1 MSSVETSPMI
11 TISNGLL
18 DPKHIAAMGPALA
31 EFLCLID
38 WQTDA
43 SGVVRGGAPVNIA
56 AIAERLGRSRRTV
69 QRNLKRLDEYLDV
82 RRTPRGLV
90 IRIRNP
96 KKWFRRGKSGYP
108 DSRSGGDISV
118 TSRGVKNG
126 ASPTLWGD
134 KSGTTGVTNVSHP
147 INTNTERRIQRG
159 RSGAKNAPPPFV
171 CSHQDCSNQTY
182 HAGRMVAE
190 SQGLEFPGDVGN
202 LARWLRDSKDLT
214 KYADSDLVEFV
225 AHKVRKDSPKW
236 DDQKLRPNFVAEDI
250 GAYLRKRSA
259 SAANTEPN
267 GLAGFWMSDREKD
280 RRREAAEG
288 GHA

>member
-1 MSSVETSPMI
+1 MSCAAKSPMI
-11 TISNGLL
+11 TVSAGLL
-18 DPKHIAAMGPALA
+18 DPRHLNRMGSALA
-31 EFLCLID
+31 EFLCLVD

-108 DSRSGGDISV
+108 DSRSGGERSV

-147 INTNTERRIQRG
+147 INT
-159 RSGAKNAPPPFV
+159 
-171 CSHQDCSNQTY
+171 
-182 HAGRMVAE
+182 
-190 SQGLEFPGDVGN
+190 
-202 LARWLRDSKDLT
+202 RWVFT
-214 KYADSDLVEFV
+214 
-225 AHKVRKDSPKW
+225 
-236 DDQKLRPNFVAEDI
+236 
-250 GAYLRKRSA
+250 
-259 SAANTEPN
+259 
-267 GLAGFWMSDREKD
+267 
-280 RRREAAEG
+280 
-288 GHA
+288 